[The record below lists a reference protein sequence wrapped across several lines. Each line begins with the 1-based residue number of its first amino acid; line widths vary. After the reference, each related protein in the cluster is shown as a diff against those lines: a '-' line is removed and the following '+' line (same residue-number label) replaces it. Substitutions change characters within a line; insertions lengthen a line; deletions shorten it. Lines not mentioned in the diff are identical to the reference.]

1 MYGVVYRSSG
11 VVRVSSGVCE
21 SVWRGVSCLRNI
33 NSCIYRQVTPR
44 SEFRTLM
51 IMNDCYDLS
60 NRNHAITRI
69 FVWLGDQ
76 AMRLGPGGGGE
87 GSGGGRETIMGGG
100 AADHMC
106 TFS

>member
-1 MYGVVYRSSG
+1 VNMYGVVYRSSG

-51 IMNDCYDLS
+51 IMNDCGIIRFL
-60 NRNHAITRI
+60 RVI
-69 FVWLGDQ
+69 
-76 AMRLGPGGGGE
+76 E
-87 GSGGGRETIMGGG
+87 IMVRG
-100 AADHMC
+100 
-106 TFS
+106 TLL